1 MAVSLRQI
9 EAFLAVAA
17 QGTFTKAAEVLHVAQ
32 PALSQLVRDLEQE
45 LGIRLLDRTTRR
57 VELTEAGREFRGAAT
72 KILDDLDVAI
82 ENAGQLADRKRGRIV
97 IAAPPLLAAVMLPPA
112 ISELQKTYPGL
123 KVVIM
128 DARNDVIVEAVR
140 NGQVD
145 CGIGT
150 FSALEGNIERSPIA
164 RDQLMLFCPSGSQ
177 FTQGSAATWAQ
188 LADQPLITITRD
200 SGIRLLVDVG
210 FETAQI
216 EMKPAYEVTQITTA
230 LALVTAGLGVA
241 VLPTYA
247 RAVSGDRI
255 IAKPLVDPSI
265 SRDIV
270 MIRPGGRSMSPAL
283 ATFETVVRRHA
294 KRLLPEETG
303 G

>member
-9 EAFLAVAA
+9 EAFLTVAA

-32 PALSQLVRDLEQE
+32 PALSQLVRDLEEE
-45 LGIRLLDRTTRR
+45 LGVRLLDRTTRR
-57 VELTEAGREFRGAAT
+57 VELTEAGREFRGAAA

-112 ISELQKTYPGL
+112 ISELQASYPGL

-140 NGQVD
+140 SGQVD

-150 FSALEGNIERSPIA
+150 FSALEGNVDRSPLA
-164 RDQLMLFCPSGSQ
+164 RDQLLLFCPA
-177 FTQGSAATWAQ
+177 GSAFAQGPDIRWDQ
-188 LADQPLITITRD
+188 LADQPLVTLTRD
-200 SGIRLLVDVG
+200 SGIRLLVEVG
-210 FETAQI
+210 FENAQI
-216 EMKPAYEVTQITTA
+216 ELKPAYEVSQITTA
-230 LALVTAGLGVA
+230 LALVRAGLGIA

-247 RAVSGDRI
+247 RAVSDEKIVARR
-255 IAKPLVDPSI
+255 LEPSI

-270 MIRPGGRSMSPAL
+270 MIRPSGRSMSPAL
-283 ATFETVVRRHA
+283 ATFESVLRRYA
-294 KRLLPEETG
+294 KRLLPDEETG
-303 G
+303 

>member
-1 MAVSLRQI
+1 MAVSLRQM

-32 PALSQLVRDLEQE
+32 PALSQRVRDLEE
-45 LGIRLLDRTTRR
+45 ALGVRLLDRTTRR
-57 VELTEAGREFRGAAT
+57 VELTEAGREFRGAAS
-72 KILDDLDVAI
+72 KILDDLGVAI

-112 ISELQKTYPGL
+112 IGELQKTYPGL

-150 FSALEGNIERSPIA
+150 FSALEGNIDRSAIA
-164 RDQLMLFCPSGSQ
+164 RDQLMFFCPRDSQFAGSQ
-177 FTQGSAATWAQ
+177 NMSWAQ
-188 LADQPLITITRD
+188 LARQPLITLTRD
-200 SGIRLLVDVG
+200 SGIRLLVEIG
-210 FETAQI
+210 FENAQI
-216 EMKPAYEVTQITTA
+216 EMNPAYEVTQITTA
-230 LALVTAGLGVA
+230 LALVRAGLGVA

-247 RAVSGDRI
+247 RAVSDKGI
-255 IAKPLVDPSI
+255 LAKRLEPSI

-270 MIRPGGRSMSPAL
+270 MIRPTGRSMSPAL
-283 ATFETVVRRHA
+283 ATFEAVLRRYA
-294 KRLLPEETG
+294 KRLLPEEPEA
-303 G
+303 

>member
-1 MAVSLRQI
+1 MTVSLRQI

-32 PALSQLVRDLEQE
+32 PALSQLVRDLEEE
-45 LGIRLLDRTTRR
+45 LGVRLLDRTTRR

-72 KILDDLDVAI
+72 KIVDDLHVAI
-82 ENAGQLADRKRGRIV
+82 DNAGQLADRKRGRIV

-128 DARNDVIVEAVR
+128 DARNDIIVEAVR

-150 FSALEGNIERSPIA
+150 FSALEGNIERSALA
-164 RDQLMLFCPSGSQ
+164 RDELMLFCPADGQFSGS
-177 FTQGSAATWAQ
+177 GVVGWGQ
-188 LADQPLITITRD
+188 LSGQLLVTLTRD
-200 SGIRLLVDVG
+200 SGIRLLVEVG
-210 FETAQI
+210 FENAKI

-230 LALVTAGLGVA
+230 LALVRAGLGVA

-247 RAVSGDRI
+247 RAVSDQQIMTKR
-255 IAKPLVDPSI
+255 LEPSI

-270 MIRPGGRSMSPAL
+270 MIRPSGRSMSPAL
-283 ATFETVVRRHA
+283 ATFEAVLRRYA
-294 KRLLPEETG
+294 KRLVPQGEG